1 MLDLFDY
8 LFLTIELISLLLQI
22 LEYKNN
28 SRACHTVVVINI
40 NIKL

>member
-8 LFLTIELISLLLQI
+8 LFLAIEFISLVLQI

-28 SRACHTVVVINI
+28 SRANITVVILIV
-40 NIKL
+40 KL

>member
-8 LFLTIELISLLLQI
+8 LFLTIEFISLVLQI

-28 SRACHTVVVINI
+28 SRANITVVILIV
-40 NIKL
+40 KL

>member
-8 LFLTIELISLLLQI
+8 LFFTIELISLVLQI

-28 SRACHTVVVINI
+28 SRASHTVVIIFIINS
-40 NIKL
+40 